1 MCADNAPS
9 ACIMRGCV
17 FCVDYAHSAHVRMCG
32 AAQRAHMRSMRTC
45 ACALLRRMRRGR
57 DPSREGPKC
66 IIFLRILEREGESIT
81 KHGFPGTRAG
91 KCCSM
96 KVAKHAPATRYRR
109 TQQEFSRTRASKLP
123 PMRNAVT
130 LDVLEHVHTSKF
142 PIPAVCVDVKRP
154 SKTQP

>member
-1 MCADNAPS
+1 MIRGSAYAQIMLMCADDAPS
-9 ACIMRGCV
+9 ACIMRGGV
-17 FCVDYAHSAHVRMCG
+17 FCADYAHSAHVRMCG

-45 ACALLRRMRRGR
+45 ACALLRRMRRAR

-81 KHGFPGTRAG
+81 
-91 KCCSM
+91 
-96 KVAKHAPATRYRR
+96 KHAPATRYRR

-142 PIPAVCVDVKRP
+142 PIPAVRVTVRNP
-154 SKTQP
+154 LKT